1 MLRARNT
8 GLGLDADN
16 KQASVTWCTRSK
28 VHRCCEL
35 PMQKLFSLYQNAA
48 GSDYEERLQPMQL
61 RYIAKC
67 TQEVKQPLETSQFRI
82 EPTSLD
88 CYLC

>member
-1 MLRARNT
+1 
-8 GLGLDADN
+8 
-16 KQASVTWCTRSK
+16 
-28 VHRCCEL
+28 
-35 PMQKLFSLYQNAA
+35 
-48 GSDYEERLQPMQL
+48 MQL

-88 CYLC
+88 CYLCLQPRDTRQNLFVEPVAYSSLVFMDQSLGFYVSTQLGEGGGGDGHLTR